1 MRRSLFYLGVC
12 LALCLSACAASD
24 SAQGTLSAEEE
35 TAVAATSH
43 PSVTILLPT
52 PTNSPTPTRLSCW
65 GEGGTLVPGEI
76 ESDLVKSPFAFLVY
90 LPPCYK
96 QEANRSYP
104 VLYLIHGQS
113 FNQDQ
118 WNRLGADEVS
128 DALIVAGE
136 ISPFIIVMPQVID
149 WAEPPDAKFGQ
160 AVVEELI
167 PYIDAT
173 YRTIPDRTH
182 RAVGGLSRGASWALH
197 LGLVDWAVFG
207 TMGAHSLPV
216 FRKDA
221 PLVRGWVEDIPKGS
235 FPRTYIDLADRDLK
249 DIRRSTEWFI
259 NLLEEEEL
267 PYQFFVFPGTHTEDY
282 WGAHVEEY
290 IRFYT
295 AEW

>member
-1 MRRSLFYLGVC
+1 LRPSLLHLGVC
-12 LALCLSACAASD
+12 LTLCLSACAAVGG
-24 SAQGTLSAEEE
+24 AEGTLDVE
-35 TAVAATSH
+35 TETPVIATSL
-43 PSVTILLPT
+43 PSATVLPPT

-90 LPPCYK
+90 LPPCYA
-96 QEANRSYP
+96 QEAKRSYP

-118 WNRLGADEVS
+118 WDRLGADEVS
-128 DALIVAGE
+128 DTLIAAGE

-149 WAEPPDAKFGQ
+149 WVEPPDVKFGQ

-197 LGLVDWAVFG
+197 LGLADWEMFG

-216 FRKDA
+216 FRNDA
-221 PLVRGWVEDIPKGS
+221 PLLRGWVEAIPKGS

-259 NLLEEEEL
+259 NLLDEEEL